1 MPHPGVRRW
10 GRAAALGLVVSLVAP
25 VAQAAP
31 TDQADPLQAPGVL
44 VADGYGPP
52 PVPEAGSWL
61 VADLE
66 SGEVLAAQSARVG
79 LAPASTIK
87 VLTALALAPDI
98 ADDAVY
104 TGTFEAAAIDGSKV
118 GIVPDSTYSG
128 RDLVHALLMSSG
140 NDAAQAMTDLAGGTE
155 KAVAQMQ
162 RTADDLGASDTVVAN
177 ASGLDAPGQVASARD
192 LALIGRAV
200 LADDRLAPVLVT
212 ERYSFPGAGTQ
223 PGSQRK
229 RFQIGNH
236 NRLLGDY
243 DGIVGVKNGY
253 TVKSRGSLVVAA
265 EQSGRAYLV
274 VLMRTEGSMWQQSRV
289 LLDWAFA
296 GPAGAEGL
304 TTLDESVASSD
315 PAAPG
320 EPSSVG
326 DGARRV
332 GAGGDAGGDAADDGL
347 PAAENALPQRLG
359 LGLLVA
365 AAFVVAAGVILLV
378 LRRSL
383 SARAR
388 SSRASRHP
396 GPPRAGP

>member
-1 MPHPGVRRW
+1 M
-10 GRAAALGLVVSLVAP
+10 P

-31 TDQADPLQAPGVL
+31 TDGTDPLQAPGVL

-52 PVPEAGSWL
+52 PVPASGSWL
-61 VADLE
+61 VADLD

-87 VLTALALAPDI
+87 MLTALALTPDI

-104 TGTFEAAAIDGSKV
+104 TGTFDAAAIDGTKV

-128 RDLVHALLMSSG
+128 RDLVHGLLMSSG
-140 NDAAQAMTDLAGGTE
+140 NDAAQAMTDLAGGTQE
-155 KAVAQMQ
+155 AVARMES
-162 RTADDLGASDTVVAN
+162 TADDLGASDTVVAN
-177 ASGLDAPGQVASARD
+177 ASGLDAPGQVTSARD

-200 LADDRLAPVLVT
+200 LADDRLAPVVVT
-212 ERYSFPGAGTQ
+212 ERYDFPGAVTK
-223 PGSQRK
+223 PGARRTS
-229 RFQIGNH
+229 FQIGNH

-243 DGIVGVKNGY
+243 DGIIGVKNGY
-253 TVKSRGSLVVAA
+253 TEKSRGSLVVAA
-265 EQSGRAYLV
+265 ERNGRAYMV
-274 VLMRTEGSMWQQSRV
+274 VLMRTEGSVWQQSRV

-296 GPAGAEGL
+296 GPADAEGL
-304 TTLDESVASSD
+304 TTLDQSIASSE
-315 PAAPG
+315 PAAPAQ
-320 EPSSVG
+320 PSSVG

-332 GAGGDAGGDAADDGL
+332 GAADDPAAHDDS
-347 PAAENALPQRLG
+347 PAAEGPLPQRIG

-365 AAFVVAAGVILLV
+365 AAFVVTAAAVLLV
-378 LRRSL
+378 LRRSV

-396 GPPRAGP
+396 DPPRAGP